1 MVQKAV
7 LGQPSPAR
15 TFRLQ
20 PCSQD
25 PPSQVHLGEGGMC
38 VDLGVIQTL
47 QLWDLRQKHLTCM
60 DVLSVSVKWEL
71 FMNISE
77 LW

>member
-1 MVQKAV
+1 M
-7 LGQPSPAR
+7 R
-15 TFRLQ
+15 H
-20 PCSQD
+20 